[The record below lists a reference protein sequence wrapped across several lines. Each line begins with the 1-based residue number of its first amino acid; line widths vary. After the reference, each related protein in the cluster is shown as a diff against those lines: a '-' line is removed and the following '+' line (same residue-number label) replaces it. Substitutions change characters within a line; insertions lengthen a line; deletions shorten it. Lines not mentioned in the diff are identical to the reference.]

1 MQLGCVYFLGQKNRK
16 TKMFNDIL
24 TRATDPLA
32 HLADAS
38 LPTPRAVLLAG
49 PLGSGKTTLLNHLLE
64 RNAANAPAGSFVVI
78 ENDIGARN
86 TDAARIV
93 ARPEDVLAI
102 TAGCICCNDLHS
114 LSAAIDQIK
123 GTGVYRTMFIET
135 TGIANPGAVKD
146 LLHTAGIPTKTV
158 VTVDVKHFEQNRM
171 LRRDTD
177 TVPHAD
183 IIALT
188 WWEDDVPAETIAQTI
203 AAIKT
208 ENDTA
213 PLLFVSSSGRPVNP
227 MLSDTLAA
235 LPREAEPFA
244 LDRRAFLP
252 RRLAPLE
259 QTTELRLAPTPPPES
274 AHRHHT
280 FTATLSPSPGIT
292 PEKLQEIVTRG
303 VGTALL
309 LRAKGHLD
317 GFEFDCTHG
326 DWRFYQSDRGPRR
339 NIITMMSDFPLTAA
353 SFPEFTPL
361 QSDSAEVLDLT
372 DAATRNQAV
381 KLVQDLLRRIPTDVV
396 AADRLV
402 TETEAGE
409 AWRYVSNPGFPAKLR
424 EKFLRELLDF
434 YLRQHTVLRSGR
446 FDSSPVLPY
455 YKREVGYN
463 LSWFNID
470 CGAELER
477 WGMREQVADCK
488 PCALYFEGLAEAK
501 TALHM
506 GSFRESDTPYLRRR
520 LAALAI
526 EIGVQQGRRL
536 ATRAV
541 DNCTRLSL
549 NGTWQRALPILSE
562 WEQMG
567 NDAV

>member
-1 MQLGCVYFLGQKNRK
+1 
-16 TKMFNDIL
+16 MFNDIL
-24 TRATDPLA
+24 TPVTDPLA
-32 HLADAS
+32 HLVDAS

-146 LLHTAGIPTKTV
+146 LLHTAGIPTKTI
-158 VTVDVKHFEQNRM
+158 VTVDVKHFERNRT

-213 PLLFVSSSGRPVNP
+213 PLLFVSSSGHPVKP

-244 LDRRAFLP
+244 LDRSAFLP

-259 QTTELRLAPTPPPES
+259 QTTELRLAPTPPTES

-280 FTATLSPSPGIT
+280 FTVTLSPSPGMT
-292 PEKLQEIVTRG
+292 PEKLQEIVARG

-353 SFPEFTPL
+353 SFPEFTPV
-361 QSDSAEVLDLT
+361 QGDSAEVLDLT

-409 AWRYVSNPGFPAKLR
+409 AWRYVSNPGFPVELR
-424 EKFLRELLDF
+424 ETFLHTLLDF
-434 YLRQHTVLRSGR
+434 YLRQHTALLSGQ
-446 FDSSPVLPY
+446 FDSSAALPY

-463 LSWFNID
+463 LSWFLLD
-470 CGAELER
+470 CHRELDR
-477 WGMREQVADCK
+477 WGMRDQVEELG
-488 PCALYFEGLAEAK
+488 PSTLYFEGLAAAK
-501 TALHM
+501 TALHI
-506 GSFRESDTPYLRRR
+506 GSLRESDAPYLRGR
-520 LAALAI
+520 LAQLVG
-526 EIGVQQGRRL
+526 EIGVNAGRHL
-536 ATRAV
+536 ASQAIQ
-541 DNCTRLSL
+541 NCLRLSL
-549 NGTWQRALPILSE
+549 NGTWRKGVALLEAWQSSLSSE
-562 WEQMG
+562 NTQLK
-567 NDAV
+567 NTQ